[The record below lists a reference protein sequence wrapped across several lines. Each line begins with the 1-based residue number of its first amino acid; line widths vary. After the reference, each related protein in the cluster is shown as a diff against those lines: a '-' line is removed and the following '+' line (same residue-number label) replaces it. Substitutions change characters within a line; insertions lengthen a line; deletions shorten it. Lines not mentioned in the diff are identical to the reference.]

1 MLVEFPERPM
11 LRIATVLLL
20 AAAHSASAG
29 SILVLSDTADPAT
42 PSIVSVGSSASPS
55 IATSANIDPMETTAM
70 SDEPVVISAPVF
82 VQTSASVVEM
92 PGAALAAATADDK
105 RRRRNPSVVR
115 AGEPGTANGL
125 VATAPVGTAAE
136 EPALTDETTPPEDVE
151 YSRPPA
157 SPTAAPQ

>member
-1 MLVEFPERPM
+1 M

-20 AAAHSASAG
+20 AATYPATAG
-29 SILVLSDTADPAT
+29 SILVLPDSTDPET
-42 PSIVSVGSSASPS
+42 PSIVSIGSTASPS
-55 IATSANIDPMETTAM
+55 IAASADIDPMETAAM
-70 SDEPVVISAPVF
+70 TDQPVVISAPLF

-115 AGEPGTANGL
+115 AGEPGTGNGL
-125 VATAPVGTAAE
+125 VATAPVGMASEEAA
-136 EPALTDETTPPEDVE
+136 PADDATPPEEVE

-157 SPTAAPQ
+157 SPTASPQ